1 MRRKWNT
8 SFRVRLSAAKMG
20 LTTSDTGSLKEL
32 RNDSHATTFFFF
44 FAYLVRRVELKR
56 EKDGVTSMF

>member
-32 RNDSHATTFFFF
+32 RNDSHDTTFF